1 MGKKQC
7 DANPEPGSND
17 KIAGFKFEE
26 SLKRR
31 CVSTNNLVF
40 ENKFSSTKS
49 CSKKCAND
57 PTCMYFASST
67 SKYCAGYKTC
77 NEKEASKEVN
87 KIFKKGK

>member
-7 DANPEPGSND
+7 NANPESGSTD
-17 KIAGFKFEE
+17 KIAGFKLEE

-31 CVSTNNLVF
+31 CVSINNLVF
-40 ENKFSSTKS
+40 ENQFSSTKS
-49 CSKKCAND
+49 CAKKCANA
-57 PTCMYFASST
+57 PTCMYFSSSA